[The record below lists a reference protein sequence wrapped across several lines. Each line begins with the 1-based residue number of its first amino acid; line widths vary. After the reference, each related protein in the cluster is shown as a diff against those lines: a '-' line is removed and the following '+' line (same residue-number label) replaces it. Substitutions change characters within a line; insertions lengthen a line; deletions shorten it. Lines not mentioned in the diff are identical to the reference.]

1 MLLTTDELRT
11 ELKGAKAHQQ
21 LMLAYRTNWP
31 RNRKAHGEKNLKA
44 LGERIEYL
52 AGELAMATGK

>member
-1 MLLTTDELRT
+1 MTADELRT
-11 ELKGAKAHQQ
+11 ELKGAKDQQ
-21 LMLAYRTNWP
+21 RLMLAYRTNWP
-31 RNRKAHGEKNLKA
+31 KNRKAHGEKNLKA

>member
-1 MLLTTDELRT
+1 MTTDELRT
-11 ELKGAKAHQQ
+11 ELKGAKDHKQ

-31 RNRKAHGEKNLKA
+31 KNRKVHGEKNLKA

>member
-1 MLLTTDELRT
+1 MTTDELRI
-11 ELKGAKAHQQ
+11 ELKGAKAHKQ

-31 RNRKAHGEKNLKA
+31 RNRKVHGEKNLKA

-52 AGELAMATGK
+52 VGELAMATGK

>member
-1 MLLTTDELRT
+1 MTTDELRT
-11 ELKGAKAHQQ
+11 ELKGAKAHKQ
-21 LMLAYRTNWP
+21 LMLAYRTSWP
-31 RNRKAHGEKNLKA
+31 RNRKVHGEKNLKA

>member
-1 MLLTTDELRT
+1 MTTDELRI
-11 ELKGAKAHQQ
+11 ELKGAKVHKQ

-31 RNRKAHGEKNLKA
+31 RNRKVHGEKNLKA